1 MIKYGVICLLTLMYA
16 PVHVMC
22 MQRGVSIGIC
32 SDVIEYTEALAR
44 KDWPRFRDPF
54 DIPLPESKMVVYTLA
69 KQGSI
74 GMRISLVIQKSYL
87 SICSR
92 CRGE

>member
-22 MQRGVSIGIC
+22 VQRGVSGIWNLQP
-32 SDVIEYTEALAR
+32 DVIEYTEALAR

-54 DIPLPESKMVVYTLA
+54 DIPSPRVED
-69 KQGSI
+69 G
-74 GMRISLVIQKSYL
+74 RIYPGGVPLV
-87 SICSR
+87 C
-92 CRGE
+92 EFPW

>member
-22 MQRGVSIGIC
+22 VYAERSFYWNMDLQP
-32 SDVIEYTEALAR
+32 DVIEYTEALAR

-54 DIPLPESKMVVYTLA
+54 DIHLPESKMVVYTLA

-74 GMRISLVIQKSYL
+74 GMQFPW
-87 SICSR
+87 
-92 CRGE
+92 

>member
-1 MIKYGVICLLTLMYA
+1 MEFTG
-16 PVHVMC
+16 
-22 MQRGVSIGIC
+22 
-32 SDVIEYTEALAR
+32 VIEYTDALAR

-54 DIPLPESKMVVYTLA
+54 DIRLPESKMVVYTLA

-74 GMRISLVIQKSYL
+74 GMRISLVIQKSHL